1 MSRAPA
7 VALRQIPPARRAY
20 TSDRSRVLGW
30 YVARHDEDRY
40 DEVTE
45 YRVALFDVETE
56 EELTFLVTSV
66 HERADTGVK
75 EGEHLESA
83 AFDMSDEDIIVMR
96 FADGSVQRRRVD
108 EGFESLDHNPEDYGV
123 KMSDAEKRIRERL
136 RARAEDLRR
145 KLKRKPKTPQ
155 PPPD

>member
-1 MSRAPA
+1 MGRAQS

-20 TSDRSRVLGW
+20 NSDRSHVLGW

-45 YRVALFDVETE
+45 YRVALFDAETE

-66 HERADTGVK
+66 HERADTGAK

-83 AFDMSDEDIIVMR
+83 AFDKSDEEIIVLR
-96 FADGSVQRRRVD
+96 FADGSEQRRRVGED
-108 EGFESLDHNPEDYGV
+108 FEVLDRNPEDDGIV
-123 KMSDAEKRIRERL
+123 MSDAEKRIRERM
-136 RARAEDLRR
+136 RREAEELRR
-145 KLKRKPKTPQ
+145 KLKRKPKR
-155 PPPD
+155 PPGG